1 MPAPQILL
9 QAALQRLSA
18 RLGSTLVDAA
28 AQLSLLA
35 QDTPDKLRQE
45 LQVFWQEVELEADRL
60 ERGDDAVVATEPAAW
75 SKADSPFQTQAST
88 QTPQDPQ
95 AQIDALRA
103 QVASLVRRL
112 DQQPQVSAPPPAS

>member
-45 LQVFWQEVELEADRL
+45 LALFWQEVELEADRL

-75 SKADSPFQTQAST
+75 SKADSPFQTQS
-88 QTPQDPQ
+88 QSQQDPQ

-112 DQQPQVSAPPPAS
+112 DQQSQVSAPPSAS

>member
-45 LQVFWQEVELEADRL
+45 LQLFWQEVELEADRL

-75 SKADSPFQTQAST
+75 SKADSPFQTQS
-88 QTPQDPQ
+88 QSQQDPQ

-112 DQQPQVSAPPPAS
+112 DQQPQVSAPPSAS

>member
-35 QDTPDKLRQE
+35 QDTPDKVRQE
-45 LQVFWQEVELEADRL
+45 LELFWQEVELEADRL
-60 ERGDDAVVATEPAAW
+60 ERGDDAVVATAPAAW
-75 SKADSPFQTQAST
+75 TQADSPFQTQART

-112 DQQPQVSAPPPAS
+112 DQQPQAPASQQAS

>member
-45 LQVFWQEVELEADRL
+45 LALFWQEVELEADRL
-60 ERGDDAVVATEPAAW
+60 ERGDDAVVVTEPPAW

-112 DQQPQVSAPPPAS
+112 DQQPQVSAPPSAS

>member
-9 QAALQRLSA
+9 QAAVQRLSA
-18 RLGSTLVDAA
+18 RLGSGLADAA

-45 LQVFWQEVELEADRL
+45 FQLFWQEVELEADRL
-60 ERGDDAVVATEPAAW
+60 ERGDDAVVASPPEPAAGYQG
-75 SKADSPFQTQAST
+75 DPFSQ
-88 QTPQDPQ
+88 QDPQ
-95 AQIDALRA
+95 TQIDALRA

-112 DQQPQVSAPPPAS
+112 DQQLQGTPSDQAS

>member
-1 MPAPQILL
+1 M
-9 QAALQRLSA
+9 SW
-18 RLGSTLVDAA
+18 
-28 AQLSLLA
+28 A

-45 LQVFWQEVELEADRL
+45 LQLFWQEVELEADRL

-75 SKADSPFQTQAST
+75 SKADSPFQTQS
-88 QTPQDPQ
+88 QSQQDPQ

-112 DQQPQVSAPPPAS
+112 DQQPQVSAPPSAS

>member
-9 QAALQRLSA
+9 QAALQRISA

-45 LQVFWQEVELEADRL
+45 LALFWQEVELEADRL

-75 SKADSPFQTQAST
+75 SKADSPFQTQS
-88 QTPQDPQ
+88 QSQQDPQ

-112 DQQPQVSAPPPAS
+112 DQQSQVSAPPSAS

>member
-1 MPAPQILL
+1 MPALQILL

-45 LQVFWQEVELEADRL
+45 LALFWQEVELEADRL

-75 SKADSPFQTQAST
+75 SKGDSPFKTQAST

-103 QVASLVRRL
+103 TVARLARRL
-112 DQQPQVSAPPPAS
+112 EDQA